1 MEAKL
6 GALIERLE
14 KATVRLESISTGG
27 SVGVAGAIATSDV
40 GQSAGPALVAFD
52 EVIAGAFTEF
62 LALSKT
68 IGGLVAEQVA
78 FKSDTNM
85 TLAFLGI
92 DC

>member
-14 KATVRLESISTGG
+14 KATVRLESISAGG
-27 SVGVAGAIATSDV
+27 SVAIASSDA

-62 LALSKT
+62 LAHSKT

-78 FKSDTNM
+78 FKIEIM
-85 TLAFLGI
+85 TQT
-92 DC
+92 